1 VSADAGSERAEE
13 ARAELGMAVVRV
25 VLVPLVAVGASAV
38 DHPGGDSDLFPAVV
52 AVVAVYAVALLVGH
66 ALAVAGRLSLPDWE
80 GRVEPIVDLAAIAA
94 LTYTSGGP
102 YSEARLA
109 FFALPIVAAFRL
121 RPRLTAAWTGA
132 AIAAYVLISA
142 LHPATKSSADVD
154 AIVVH
159 ALFLAWAGAAAV
171 VLSWLLGQRD
181 RRIRA
186 HAEERGRLVAEALD
200 AEDRERRRLAE
211 LLHDDAIQNLLVAR
225 QELRDHH
232 RHRDEESYARADA
245 ALAST
250 VEQLRGEIFELHPYV
265 LDHAGLRAALSA
277 HAESAARRSGARAD
291 VDIDDAALGTGRDQL
306 VLALARELL
315 NNAARHAQPQTIRL
329 RLRSEPDAIVL
340 VVAADGRG
348 FAPARPGEALRQG
361 HIGLATSAE
370 RAAAAGGTLVVAS
383 APGAGTTVT
392 VRLRRR

>member
-1 VSADAGSERAEE
+1 MKANDGPERTEETRAG
-13 ARAELGMAVVRV
+13 LGMAVVRL

-38 DHPGGDSDLFPAVV
+38 DHPGGNSDLFPAVV
-52 AVVAVYAVALLVGH
+52 AAVAVYAVALLVAH
-66 ALAVAGRLSLPDWE
+66 ALAAAGSLSLPEWE
-80 GRVEPIVDLAAIAA
+80 GRVEPVVDLAAIAA

-109 FFALPIVAAFRL
+109 FFALPVVAAFRL
-121 RPRLTAAWTGA
+121 QPGLTAAWTGA
-132 AIAAYVLISA
+132 AIAAYVAIS
-142 LHPATKSSADVD
+142 LVHPVTNSSADVD

-159 ALFLAWAGAAAV
+159 ALFLAWAGAAAA

-186 HAEERGRLVAEALD
+186 DAEERGRLVAEALD

-211 LLHDDAIQNLLVAR
+211 VLHDDAIQNLLVAR

-232 RHRDEESYARADA
+232 RRGDEASYARADA

-265 LDHAGLRAALSA
+265 FDHAGLRAALSA
-277 HAESAARRSGARAD
+277 HAESSARRSGARAE
-291 VDIDDAALGTGRDQL
+291 VDIDDAALGTNRDQL

-315 NNAARHAQPQTIRL
+315 NNAERHAGARTIRL
-329 RLRSEPDAIVL
+329 RLRCELDAIVL
-340 VVAADGRG
+340 VVADDGRG
-348 FAPARPGEALRQG
+348 FAPDRRGEALSEG

-370 RAAAAGGTLVVAS
+370 RAAAAGGTLDIAS
-383 APGAGTTVT
+383 APGAGTPVT
-392 VRLRRR
+392 VRLPRQ